1 MCGTEKK
8 ELGHATVVLAE
19 NHRPHTVFGGVHLVF
34 SGDFFQLPP
43 ENHRV
48 AVDPSYAD
56 GWVLDHYAMLCAAYG
71 EHRINAAFFPTLRA
85 PYFTLQDD
93 ADADG
98 AGGAG
103 ERPTKRRRKKKK
115 KKKMGFMGFK
125 MAKKGYMYYDPA
137 YMTRVAR
144 RSLTKP
150 HDMPSLV
157 CIDCGG
163 VCSGGG
169 WSWTAAHQGE
179 VPCCCAVDDPS
190 RIFAVVETQ
199 ARTSLHLHLF
209 DYFPVFECKNCHIAV
224 PASAGMFTTSQGGG
238 GHCAACSS
246 SDGPCG
252 SDDLDLF
259 N

>member
-1 MCGTEKK
+1 MPPA
-8 ELGHATVVLAE
+8 ATTKG
-19 NHRPHTVFGGVHLVF
+19 R
-34 SGDFFQLPP
+34 FQ
-43 ENHRV
+43 V
-48 AVDPSYAD
+48 ASVRWD
-56 GWVLDHYAMLCAAYG
+56 
-71 EHRINAAFFPTLRA
+71 
-85 PYFTLQDD
+85 
-93 ADADG
+93 
-98 AGGAG
+98 
-103 ERPTKRRRKKKK
+103 
-115 KKKMGFMGFK
+115 
-125 MAKKGYMYYDPA
+125 
-137 YMTRVAR
+137 VAR

-209 DYFPVFECKNCHIAV
+209 VYFPVFECKNCHIAV

>member
-1 MCGTEKK
+1 
-8 ELGHATVVLAE
+8 
-19 NHRPHTVFGGVHLVF
+19 
-34 SGDFFQLPP
+34 
-43 ENHRV
+43 
-48 AVDPSYAD
+48 
-56 GWVLDHYAMLCAAYG
+56 
-71 EHRINAAFFPTLRA
+71 
-85 PYFTLQDD
+85 
-93 ADADG
+93 
-98 AGGAG
+98 
-103 ERPTKRRRKKKK
+103 
-115 KKKMGFMGFK
+115 
-125 MAKKGYMYYDPA
+125 
-137 YMTRVAR
+137 MTRVAR

-157 CIDCGG
+157 CMDCGG
-163 VCSGGG
+163 ICSGGG

-209 DYFPVFECKNCHIAV
+209 VYFPVFECKNCHIAV

-246 SDGPCG
+246 SDDPCG
-252 SDDLDLF
+252 SDDKGLF

>member
-1 MCGTEKK
+1 MT
-8 ELGHATVVLAE
+8 
-19 NHRPHTVFGGVHLVF
+19 
-34 SGDFFQLPP
+34 
-43 ENHRV
+43 
-48 AVDPSYAD
+48 VDPSYAD

-98 AGGAG
+98 AEGAG
-103 ERPTKRRRKKKK
+103 ERPTKRRRKKKKK

-209 DYFPVFECKNCHIAV
+209 GYFPVFECKNCHIVV

>member
-1 MCGTEKK
+1 MNGTEKK

-48 AVDPSYAD
+48 AVDPSYAELLR
-56 GWVLDHYAMLCAAYG
+56 VLRTGCEDDVWRLTTVKYALKSRQCGASDSGRAAWAQLELRVG
-71 EHRINAAFFPTLRA
+71 AALV
-85 PYFTLQDD
+85 
-93 ADADG
+93 
-98 AGGAG
+98 
-103 ERPTKRRRKKKK
+103 
-115 KKKMGFMGFK
+115 KMGFMGFK
-125 MAKKGYMYYDPA
+125 MVKKGYMYYDPA

-157 CIDCGG
+157 CMDCGG
-163 VCSGGG
+163 VCSGEG

-179 VPCCCAVDDPS
+179 VPCCCTVDDPS